1 MNKKAK
7 AIFISS
13 SGGHLT
19 QLLQLEPLM
28 KEYDYLII
36 TEKNFVTKELN
47 NKYNI
52 KYLSYA
58 SRKKIFSFPF
68 LFIHNFFA
76 SLFYLIKYNPKIIIS
91 TGAGTSLAMC
101 YLGKLFGKKIVY
113 IESYAR
119 MNNKSLSG
127 KLIYPIASLFIVQWK
142 EMLKLYPK
150 AKYLGGIY

>member
-1 MNKKAK
+1 
-7 AIFISS
+7 
-13 SGGHLT
+13 
-19 QLLQLEPLM
+19 
-28 KEYDYLII
+28 
-36 TEKNFVTKELN
+36 
-47 NKYNI
+47 
-52 KYLSYA
+52 
-58 SRKKIFSFPF
+58 
-68 LFIHNFFA
+68 
-76 SLFYLIKYNPKIIIS
+76 
-91 TGAGTSLAMC
+91 MC